1 MFIYS
6 AKLDKKKLAAILLAV
21 AVVILIFVL
30 IFARGD
36 GEQSSEQQE
45 AQLKL
50 LRTSRLE
57 TNEERL
63 ALLTALGWEVA
74 GQPAEE
80 TEVRIPSVF
89 SEVYEKYN
97 LLQKEQ
103 GLDLASY
110 KGEKVTR
117 YTYQIVNHP
126 SGETN
131 VRATLLV
138 RNHRLIGGDVCSSK
152 LDGFMHTL
160 LKPDDADFAQNQLTG
175 TTATD
180 SGQQSSEPDA
190 SAGSVSTKD
199 FPTVGG
205 DEAAFPTD

>member
-6 AKLDKKKLAAILLAV
+6 AKLDKKKLTAILLAV
-21 AVVILIFVL
+21 AAVILIFVL
-30 IFARGD
+30 IFARGKESPSND
-36 GEQSSEQQE
+36 QQA

-63 ALLTALGWEVA
+63 ALLAALGWEVA

-89 SEVYEKYN
+89 SDVYEKYN
-97 LLQKEQ
+97 QLQKEQ
-103 GLDLASY
+103 GLDLEAC
-110 KGEKVTR
+110 KGEKAMR

-126 SGETN
+126 SGETA

-138 RNHRLIGGDVCSSK
+138 RNNRLIGGDICSSR

-160 LKPDDADFAQNQLTG
+160 LKPDNAS
-175 TTATD
+175 ATRN
-180 SGQQSSEPDA
+180 SQTDA
-190 SAGSVSTKD
+190 SSSSQTTELPKPEASANASVAEL
-199 FPTVGG
+199 PTVGG

>member
-6 AKLDKKKLAAILLAV
+6 AKLDKKKLTAILLAV
-21 AVVILIFVL
+21 AAVILIFVL
-30 IFARGD
+30 ILARGRETPSD
-36 GEQSSEQQE
+36 DQHA

-63 ALLTALGWEVA
+63 ALLAALGWEVA

-89 SEVYEKYN
+89 SDVYERYN
-97 LLQKEQ
+97 RLQKEQ
-103 GLDLASY
+103 GLDLEAC
-110 KGEKVTR
+110 KGEKAMR

-126 SGETN
+126 SGETA

-138 RNHRLIGGDVCSSK
+138 RNNHLIGGDICSSR

-160 LKPDDADFAQNQLTG
+160 LKPDDASAARNPQTSASSTSQG
-175 TTATD
+175 T
-180 SGQQSSEPDA
+180 EPPVPDA
-190 SAGSVSTKD
+190 SITTSVAE